1 MNTAPQ
7 PDLGGSADGLR
18 SRLLTLLID
27 SVSEYAIFAM
37 DDQGYI
43 VTWNRGAQR
52 LKGYTEDE
60 IVGRHFSTFYTE
72 PDIVRD
78 HPAHELEIATREGRY
93 EEEGWRVRKD
103 GTLFWANVVITALR
117 DEDGQ
122 IVGFGK
128 VTRDLTDRRRAEQA
142 REKAAKEL
150 EEANEQLRTFA
161 SAAAHDLAEPLRTV
175 HGFADLLASRYG
187 DRLDDRGRDF
197 LEHVQSGSER
207 MEALIEHLLVY
218 VRAGA
223 PRWRAGDVDSGRA
236 VRRVLRS
243 LDAAIR
249 ERGAAVEADTSTF
262 PVIHGDQAAFELV
275 VQNLVSNA
283 LKFSGDDPPRVGITV
298 APDAAGWRFAVAD
311 EGIGIPPE
319 VQERAFDPFRRV
331 HGRDDVRGSGLGLA
345 ICRRIVES
353 FGGTIEVES
362 AEGEGSTF
370 SFTVPAAEARA

>member
-1 MNTAPQ
+1 MRRTARASRRPGWSCRGRRGRRWRRCGGPHVRRASRCRVWSASPQATAIGFAHRTTTGPSMNTAPQ

-18 SRLLTLLID
+18 SRLLTLLIE

-52 LKGYTEDE
+52 LKGYTQDE

-72 PDIVRD
+72 PDIARD

-142 REKAAKEL
+142 REKAATEL

-161 SAAAHDLAEPLRTV
+161 SAAAHVLAEPLRTV

-187 DRLDDRGRDF
+187 DRLDDRGREF

-207 MEALIEHLLVY
+207 MEALIDHL
-218 VRAGA
+218 
-223 PRWRAGDVDSGRA
+223 
-236 VRRVLRS
+236 
-243 LDAAIR
+243 
-249 ERGAAVEADTSTF
+249 
-262 PVIHGDQAAFELV
+262 
-275 VQNLVSNA
+275 
-283 LKFSGDDPPRVGITV
+283 
-298 APDAAGWRFAVAD
+298 
-311 EGIGIPPE
+311 
-319 VQERAFDPFRRV
+319 
-331 HGRDDVRGSGLGLA
+331 
-345 ICRRIVES
+345 
-353 FGGTIEVES
+353 
-362 AEGEGSTF
+362 
-370 SFTVPAAEARA
+370 

>member
-1 MNTAPQ
+1 MPFSRSRSIESRTRSATSWLARKAPDCQSMASTRVVLPWSTWATMATLRRSSREAGISTQGMKRVAARRCTRVRPTGRDRSLMNTAPQ

-18 SRLLTLLID
+18 SRLLTLLIE

-72 PDIVRD
+72 PDIARD

-103 GTLFWANVVITALR
+103 GTLFWANVVMTALR

-122 IVGFGK
+122 IIGFGK
-128 VTRDLTDRRRAEQA
+128 APRDLTDRRRAEQA
-142 REKAAKEL
+142 REKAATEL

-187 DRLDDRGRDF
+187 DRLDDRGREF

-207 MEALIEHLLVY
+207 MQTLIDHLLVY

-223 PRWRAGDVDSGRA
+223 PRWRYTDVSSGRA
-236 VRRVLRS
+236 VRRVLS
-243 LDAAIR
+243 ALDAAIE
-249 ERGAAVEADTSTF
+249 ERAAVIDADTDAF
-262 PVIHGDQAAFELV
+262 PAIHADQ
-275 VQNLVSNA
+275 
-283 LKFSGDDPPRVGITV
+283 
-298 APDAAGWRFAVAD
+298 
-311 EGIGIPPE
+311 
-319 VQERAFDPFRRV
+319 
-331 HGRDDVRGSGLGLA
+331 
-345 ICRRIVES
+345 
-353 FGGTIEVES
+353 
-362 AEGEGSTF
+362 
-370 SFTVPAAEARA
+370 